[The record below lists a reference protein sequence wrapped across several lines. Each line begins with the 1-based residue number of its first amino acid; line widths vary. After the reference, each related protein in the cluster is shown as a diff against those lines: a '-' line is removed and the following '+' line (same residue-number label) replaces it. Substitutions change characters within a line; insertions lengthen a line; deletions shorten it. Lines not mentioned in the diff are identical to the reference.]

1 MTNLR
6 RTHVSI
12 QHVLKRAAPTPP
24 LKREVAKI
32 PEFSPEGFLP
42 AARCILFYD
51 PEGSLHQQNAL
62 SFINMLD
69 CKQAKYA

>member
-1 MTNLR
+1 M
-6 RTHVSI
+6 
-12 QHVLKRAAPTPP
+12 PP

-32 PEFSPEGFLP
+32 FKFSPEGFLP
-42 AARCILFYD
+42 TARCILFYD

-62 SFINMLD
+62 SNALSFMNVLD

>member
-1 MTNLR
+1 M
-6 RTHVSI
+6 
-12 QHVLKRAAPTPP
+12 PP

-32 PEFSPEGFLP
+32 CKFSPEGFLP
-42 AARCILFYD
+42 TARCILFYD

-62 SFINMLD
+62 SFINVLD